1 MSVISINKVSKSYG
15 KVQAVSEL
23 NLQVNE
29 GEIYGFIGPNGAGKS
44 TTIRMLL
51 NFISYDSGS
60 ISVLG
65 FDPAREDIEIKK
77 HTGYVASDTFMYS
90 DMKVS
95 ELFRFTESF
104 HGIKAGDRIDMLV
117 KLLDIDTHKRFG
129 QLSFGNRKKV
139 SIACA
144 MLHSPRLLILDE
156 PSNGLDPVIRR
167 NLYELLLEEKK
178 KGVSIFFS
186 SHVLHE
192 VQRFCDR
199 IGLIK
204 DGCLIKESVASEF
217 TDIGYRQVRIEA
229 ENMQDIA
236 QLEGVAGF
244 ETEGRQ
250 CRFMYSGDMNRLIA
264 RLAATRVYSIHI
276 EEPELENVFMHYFK

>member
-77 HTGYVASDTFMYS
+77 HTGYVASDTVMYS

-104 HGIKAGDRIDMLV
+104 HGIKAGDRIDML
-117 KLLDIDTHKRFG
+117 
-129 QLSFGNRKKV
+129 
-139 SIACA
+139 IA
-144 MLHSPRLLILDE
+144 
-156 PSNGLDPVIRR
+156 
-167 NLYELLLEEKK
+167 
-178 KGVSIFFS
+178 
-186 SHVLHE
+186 
-192 VQRFCDR
+192 
-199 IGLIK
+199 
-204 DGCLIKESVASEF
+204 
-217 TDIGYRQVRIEA
+217 RIERY
-229 ENMQDIA
+229 ENSVQAFEWIDPQRALDLARRADRRPSA
-236 QLEGVAGF
+236 QPVRRA
-244 ETEGRQ
+244 
-250 CRFMYSGDMNRLIA
+250 
-264 RLAATRVYSIHI
+264 
-276 EEPELENVFMHYFK
+276 

>member
-1 MSVISINKVSKSYG
+1 MSVITIENVSKSYG
-15 KVQAVSEL
+15 NVQAVSNL
-23 NLQVNE
+23 NLKLNQ

-51 NFISYDSGS
+51 NFISYDTGR

-65 FDPAREDIEIKK
+65 YDPAREDIEIKK
-77 HTGYVASDTFMYS
+77 QTGYVASDTFMYS
-90 DMKVS
+90 NMKVS
-95 ELFRFTESF
+95 DLFRFTESF
-104 HGIKAGDRIDMLV
+104 HGIRATERIKMLV
-117 KLLDIDTHKRFG
+117 SLLDIDTHKRFG
-129 QLSFGNRKKV
+129 QLSYGNRKKV
-139 SIACA
+139 SVACA
-144 MLHSPRLLILDE
+144 LLHSPRLLILDE

-167 NLYELLLEEKK
+167 NLYDLLLEEKK

-204 DGCLIKESVASEF
+204 HGQLIKESVAADF

-229 ENMQDIA
+229 ENIEKIENI
-236 QLEGVAGF
+236 EGVAGL
-244 ETEGRQ
+244 EMQGRQ
-250 CRFMYSGDMNRLIA
+250 CHFMYSGDMNRLIA
-264 RLAATRVYSIHI
+264 VLSSMNVHSIHI
-276 EEPELENVFMHYFK
+276 EEPELENVFMHYFN